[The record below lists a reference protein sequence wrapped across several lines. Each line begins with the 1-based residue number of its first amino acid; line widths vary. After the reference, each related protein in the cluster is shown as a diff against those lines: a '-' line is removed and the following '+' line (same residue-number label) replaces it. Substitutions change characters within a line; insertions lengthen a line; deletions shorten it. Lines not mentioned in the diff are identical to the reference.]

1 MICRLFAFVLLATLT
16 STAALAGSLSTLTA
30 YSARYFG
37 SLNRHASIDADAGPY
52 NLAGQAFG
60 RQGLSIMTANQSW
73 LRLERLSFRETPDS
87 DRTNYDATNGVPSIP
102 TLNINYNHG
111 DWGLYF
117 YGGVPAGGGADFKT
131 GHPLYI
137 EFEDLA
143 LDVARQLAA
152 DLDIPPEAITD
163 VKAQDGGRVTA
174 KAMIFGLT
182 FGGYYKPTDWLSIG
196 AAVRYVEGQYTYTA
210 SSTYDIINEDLGVL
224 QEYPA
229 VVNTVHNATGAG
241 FMVGMHLQ
249 PTKEL
254 NIGLQ
259 FQSNTKLKYIFS
271 TAQDSTGLYPDGGG
285 VRKDIPPLLSMGV
298 SYQLTDDLQVSS
310 SWAIYFNKLSKQ
322 GMNAAGQK
330 NTDNYRNGWEG
341 GLGIEYRVIQPLT
354 LRTGFL
360 FNRAAHTQQALSSLT
375 WSFDHFLV
383 GTGLTWHCVD
393 WVDFTMGFSQMLPNG
408 GLNESESIEFYVSRT
423 ALALELDFYF

>member
-1 MICRLFAFVLLATLT
+1 MTSRLFAFVLLASLT
-16 STAALAGSLSTLTA
+16 STTALAGSLSSLTA

-37 SLNRHASIDADAGPY
+37 NLNRHASTDADAGPY

-60 RQGLSIMTANQSW
+60 RQGLSIMSSNQSW

-87 DRTNYDATNGVPSIP
+87 ERTHYDATNGVPSIP

-117 YGGVPAGGGADFKT
+117 FGGVPAGGGADFKT
-131 GHPLYI
+131 GHPLYV

-182 FGGYYKPTDWLSIG
+182 FGGYYKPTDWLAIG

-229 VVNTVHNATGAG
+229 VVNTVHNATGVS

-249 PTKEL
+249 PTEDL

-285 VRKDIPPLLSMGV
+285 VRKDIPPLLGMGV

-330 NTDNYRNGWEG
+330 NTENYRNGWEG
-341 GLGIEYRVIQPLT
+341 GLGIEYRVIQALT

-360 FNRAAHTQQALSSLT
+360 FNRAAHTQQALSSLS

-393 WVDFTMGFSQMLPNG
+393 WMDLTMGFSQMLPNG
-408 GLNESESIEFYVSRT
+408 GLNESESIEFYVRRT

>member
-1 MICRLFAFVLLATLT
+1 MISRLFVFVLMASLT
-16 STAALAGSLSTLTA
+16 STPALAGSLSSLTA

-60 RQGLSIMTANQSW
+60 RKGFSVMAANQTW
-73 LRLERLSFRETPDS
+73 FRLERLSFRATPDLE
-87 DRTNYDATNGVPSIP
+87 RTNYDATNGVPAIP

-111 DWGLYF
+111 DWGVYF

-131 GHPLYI
+131 GHPLYV

-143 LDVARQLAA
+143 LDVARQLAV

-163 VKAQDGGRVTA
+163 VKAQEGGRVTA
-174 KAMIFGLT
+174 TAMIIGLT

-196 AAVRYVEGQYTYTA
+196 AAVRYVDGQYTYTA
-210 SSTYDIINEDLGVL
+210 NNTYDIINEDLGVL

-229 VVNTVHNATGAG
+229 VVDTVHNASGVG
-241 FMVGMHLQ
+241 FMLGMHIQ
-249 PTKEL
+249 PTPEL

-259 FQSNTKLKYIFS
+259 YQSNTKLKYIFS
-271 TAQDSTGLYPDGGG
+271 TAEDSTGLYPDGDGI
-285 VRKDIPPLLSMGV
+285 RKDIPPVLAMGV
-298 SYQLTDDLQVSS
+298 SYDLTENLQVAS
-310 SWAIYFNKLSKQ
+310 SWAIYFNKFSKQ
-322 GMNAAGQK
+322 GPNAAGGK

-341 GLGIEYRVIQPLT
+341 GLGIEYRVIKPLT

-360 FNRAAHTQQALSSLT
+360 FNRAAHTQQALSSLA
-375 WSFDHFLV
+375 WSFDHFMV
-383 GTGLTWHCVD
+383 GTGLTWHCLD
-393 WVDFTMGFSQMLPNG
+393 WMDFTTGFSQMIPNG
-408 GLNESESIEFYVSRT
+408 GLNEDESIDFYVRRT
-423 ALALELDFYF
+423 ALAVELDFYF